1 MAMGR
6 DRWQAKTWAEYDVVT
21 AWRHYLCYMKRG
33 SGTIKRLARRRERR
47 AARQQLRSDDA

>member
-6 DRWQAKTWAEYDVVT
+6 GRWRAKTWAEHDVVT
-21 AWRHYLCYMKRG
+21 AWRYHLCYMKRG

-47 AARQQLRSDDA
+47 VARQQLRSDHA